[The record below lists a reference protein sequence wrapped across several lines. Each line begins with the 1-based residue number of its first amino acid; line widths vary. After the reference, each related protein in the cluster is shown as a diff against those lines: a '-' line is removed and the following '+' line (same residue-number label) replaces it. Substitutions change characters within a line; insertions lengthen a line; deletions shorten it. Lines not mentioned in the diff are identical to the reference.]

1 MKLFATLRTTGF
13 ALACA
18 LLSTACRDLARF
30 DSAGDH
36 YEGAVVPAEFVR
48 VGVTSDARMC
58 LTLDTNRLEEAPGTL
73 TTSDG
78 RFVRSPL
85 QTIAPVQHDAL
96 STLSF
101 GAGRTKNLMFSA
113 QPAADAGASVLV
125 IVSLMDSGGIEVRF
139 VAPGSAVGAPPVFAV
154 FPLEKKGG
162 VCPFGPS

>member
-1 MKLFATLRTTGF
+1 MKAPPTLRWMSV

-18 LLSTACRDLARF
+18 TLATACRDLARF

-48 VGVTSDARMC
+48 VGVASDTRLC
-58 LTLDTNRLEEAPGTL
+58 LTLDTNRLDEAPGTL

-78 RFVRSPL
+78 RFVRTPL
-85 QTIAPVQHDAL
+85 QPIAPVQHDAL

-113 QPAADAGASVLV
+113 QPVADAGSPVLV
-125 IVSLMDSGGIEVRF
+125 IVSLMDSGGIEARF
-139 VAPGSAVGAPPVFAV
+139 VAPGPGPGAPLVFAV

-162 VCPFGPS
+162 VCPFGPR

>member
-1 MKLFATLRTTGF
+1 MKNPVTLRWTSF

-18 LLSTACRDLARF
+18 ALSMALACRDLARF
-30 DSAGDH
+30 DSADNH

-48 VGVTSDARMC
+48 VGVASDARMC

-73 TTSDG
+73 TTSDA
-78 RFVRSPL
+78 RFVRAPL
-85 QTIAPVQHDAL
+85 QPIAQVQHDAL
-96 STLSF
+96 ATLTF

-113 QPAADAGASVLV
+113 QSGQDAGPPLLV

-139 VAPGSAVGAPPVFAV
+139 LAPATGAPPVFAV
-154 FPLEKKGG
+154 FLLEKKGG

>member
-1 MKLFATLRTTGF
+1 M
-13 ALACA
+13 LAV
-18 LLSTACRDLARF
+18 ACRDLARF

-48 VGVTSDARMC
+48 VGVSSDARMC

-78 RFVRSPL
+78 RFARTSL
-85 QTIAPVQHDAL
+85 QPIAPVHHDAL

-113 QPAADAGASVLV
+113 QPGADAGAPVLV

-139 VAPGSAVGAPPVFAV
+139 VAPGTGPGGPPVFAV

-162 VCPFGPS
+162 VCPFGPQ